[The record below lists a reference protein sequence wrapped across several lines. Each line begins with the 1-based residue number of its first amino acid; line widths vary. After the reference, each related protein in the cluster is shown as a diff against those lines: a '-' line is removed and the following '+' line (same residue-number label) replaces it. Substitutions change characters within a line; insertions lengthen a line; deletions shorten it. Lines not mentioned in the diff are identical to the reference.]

1 MQALTLSLAKNRLDV
16 GQEPLRFDKV
26 KMNAPT
32 LEDVAKL
39 AGVSTASISRAL
51 NDPEKVADGTR
62 KKIEEAIERLGYTPN
77 FGGRALAS
85 NRTGTV
91 GAVIPS
97 MANAM
102 FASGMQAFQ
111 EELALGGV
119 TLLVATTG
127 FDPEQ
132 ELRQIKSLV
141 AHGADGLLL
150 IGNARPQSTW
160 DFIDKRRVAHV
171 VTWCKDTRDGELCVG
186 FDNAAAAAEATRH
199 ALCKGHRRVAMIS
212 GVTKNN
218 DRAEARKCGVIE
230 AINAFGQG
238 ARLTHMIEAPYLL
251 DAAADA
257 LTEIMAQPEKPTI
270 VICANDAQAAGAM
283 TRARELGLQLPR
295 DLSFI
300 GFDDVGIARVVTPA
314 LATVRVPQIEMGRA
328 AARLLLDRI
337 ARRDGLVSRTFPT
350 RFIDRPSLAA
360 PSEA

>member
-1 MQALTLSLAKNRLDV
+1 MKT
-16 GQEPLRFDKV
+16 
-26 KMNAPT
+26 NAPT

-51 NDPEKVADGTR
+51 NDPDKVAAETR
-62 KKIEEAIERLGYTPN
+62 KKIDAAIERLGYTPH

-102 FASGMQAFQ
+102 FASGLQSFQ
-111 EELALGGV
+111 EELALDGV

-127 FDPEQ
+127 FDSEQ

-150 IGNARPQSTW
+150 IGNARPQATW
-160 DFIDKRRVAHV
+160 DFIDKRRVAHI
-171 VTWCKDTRDGELCVG
+171 VTWCAGTRSGELSVG
-186 FDNAAAAAEATRH
+186 FDNAAAAADA
-199 ALCKGHRRVAMIS
+199 ALQAMTLGHRRIAMIS
-212 GVTKNN
+212 GITKNN
-218 DRAEARKCGVIE
+218 DRAEARCAGVRD
-230 AINAFGQG
+230 AVSRFGDG
-238 ARLTHMIEAPYLL
+238 ACLTHVVETPYLI

-257 LTEIMAQPEKPTI
+257 LSEIMSHKEPPT
-270 VICANDAQAAGAM
+270 VVLCANDAQAAGAM
-283 TRARELGLQLPR
+283 ARAREIGLRLPD

-300 GFDDVGIARVVTPA
+300 GFDDIGIARVVTPA

-337 ARRDGLVSRTFPT
+337 EGREGLASALFPT
-350 RFIDRPSLAA
+350 TFVARASLAA
-360 PSEA
+360 PPARG

>member
-1 MQALTLSLAKNRLDV
+1 MKI
-16 GQEPLRFDKV
+16 
-26 KMNAPT
+26 NAPT

-62 KKIEEAIERLGYTPN
+62 KKIEDAIERLGYTPN

-102 FASGMQAFQ
+102 FANGVQAFQ
-111 EELALGGV
+111 EELAVDGV
-119 TLLVATTG
+119 TMLVATTG

-141 AHGADGLLL
+141 ARGADGLLL

-171 VTWCKDTRDGELCVG
+171 VTWCKDTRPGQLCVG
-186 FDNAAAAAEATRH
+186 FDNAAAAADATRR
-199 ALCKGHRRVAMIS
+199 ALEMGHRRIAMIS
-212 GVTKNN
+212 GMTQNN
-218 DRAEARKCGVIE
+218 DRAEARKSGVIE
-230 AINAFGQG
+230 TVAAFGQG
-238 ARLTHMIEAPYLL
+238 ARMTHVIEAPYLL
-251 DAAADA
+251 DDAADA
-257 LTEIMAQPEKPTI
+257 LTEIMAQTEKPTV

-283 TRARELGLQLPR
+283 TRAREMGLQLPR
-295 DLSFI
+295 ELSFV
-300 GFDDVGIARVVTPA
+300 GFDDVGIARVVTPS
-314 LATVRVPQIEMGRA
+314 LSTVRVPQIEMGRG
-328 AARLLLDRI
+328 AARLLLDKI
-337 ARRDGLVSRTFPT
+337 EGRDGLVSSTFPT
-350 RFIDRPSLAA
+350 QFIERASLVA
-360 PSEA
+360 PRQA